1 MAGVKRDA
9 QRRRTRRAIVE
20 ATADL
25 LERGEDALGSEIA
38 AAADVSRR
46 TVYMYFPSVEQLHA
60 DAALEAAR
68 GTIEPEFEPKAGAAE
83 RLEALVRVMQS
94 NATATENLGRTIIE
108 HSIGTREDGDGPVP
122 RRGYRRVEWIERAL
136 EPARSELGDE
146 EFERLVSALTLLVG
160 WEALLVLRDTRGL
173 TAAQAEEVSAW
184 AAAALLEAGLRA

>member
-20 ATADL
+20 
-25 LERGEDALGSEIA
+25 RGETPSVSEIA

-46 TVYMYFPSVEQLHA
+46 TIYMYFPSVEQLHA

-68 GTIEPEFEPKAGAAE
+68 GTIEPEFEPKASAAE

-94 NATATENLGRTIIE
+94 NATATENLGRTIIK

-136 EPARSELGDE
+136 EPVRGELGDE

-184 AAAALLEAGLRA
+184 AAAALLEAALRA